1 MGFRPAWRPAGT
13 PVFQGAGFP
22 VYGVL
27 KRLAGGVE
35 VALAVWSWS
44 VTLGLTLLI
53 VTDIFLRYFF
63 AKPLPATWE
72 IGELCM
78 PHVVFLPFA
87 YALAKGSHVRVAM
100 LTSRISAKSERRLRI
115 LTNLL
120 SATMAGVLTVYSWR
134 SFYFSFSIREEMLA
148 AVELLWWWG
157 KIAMPAGLAI
167 FTLRF
172 VLDTVDLLRGQAAL
186 GKR

>member
-1 MGFRPAWRPAGT
+1 M
-13 PVFQGAGFP
+13 
-22 VYGVL
+22 YGVL

-35 VALAVWSWS
+35 VALTVWSWS

-53 VTDIFLRYFF
+53 VTDIFLRYFYSR
-63 AKPLPATWE
+63 PLPATWE

-87 YALAKGSHVRVAM
+87 FALAKGSHVRVAM
-100 LTSRISAKSERRLRI
+100 LTSRISAQGERRLRI

-120 SATMAGVLTVYSWR
+120 SAAMAGVLTVYSWR
-134 SFYFSFSIREEMLA
+134 YFYFSFAIREEMLA

-157 KIAMPAGLAI
+157 KIAMPVGLAI

-172 VLDTVDLLRGQAAL
+172 ALDTLDLLRGEAAP
-186 GKR
+186 GNP